1 MPGPG
6 LAAML
11 FDDILPAND
20 CSVRAIRRQPYAF
33 SACACRPATST
44 LILNATTWGSAGALQ
59 ITSRSFL
66 RNDLEQLR
74 QVAHRVRTPLVCVD
88 LLATRRESLA

>member
-1 MPGPG
+1 LFCLRYSQAALRIQCLRLQACYFDFDTERYTVG
-6 LAAML
+6 LGGCFADHLAE
-11 FDDILPAND
+11 I
-20 CSVRAIRRQPYAF
+20 
-33 SACACRPATST
+33 
-44 LILNATTWGSAGALQ
+44 
-59 ITSRSFL
+59 L